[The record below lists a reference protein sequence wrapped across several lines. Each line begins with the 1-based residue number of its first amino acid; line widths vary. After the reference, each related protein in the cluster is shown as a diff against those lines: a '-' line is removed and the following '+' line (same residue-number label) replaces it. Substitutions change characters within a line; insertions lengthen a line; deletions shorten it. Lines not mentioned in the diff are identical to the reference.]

1 MNKNRIAKASL
12 VGLVLLF
19 SLYGFGK
26 TSVIAHRGYWKVEG
40 SAKNSISSL
49 ENAQKLAIYG
59 SETDVHLTSDG
70 KVIVNHDDTIQGHDI
85 SSTPLAILKTLKLS
99 NGEALPTL
107 EEYLIQTRREK
118 NMRLII
124 EIKNKKDTLLEQ
136 QTVKAVVDLVRK
148 MKMNKVV
155 EYISF
160 SMNACK
166 ALLQFKAG
174 APIAYLAGKDGA
186 LTPAELKKIGLSGLD
201 YHHSVL
207 TKNPEWI
214 AEAHSLGLTVNAWT
228 VNDPAGIR
236 KLIDLGVDFITTDE
250 PVITKEIVAKK

>member
-1 MNKNRIAKASL
+1 MNKNTIAKICF
-12 VGLVLLF
+12 VGVVLF
-19 SLYGFGK
+19 FAADGFGK
-26 TSVIAHRGYWKVEG
+26 TSVIAHRGYWKTEG

-49 ENAQKLAIYG
+49 ANAQKLDIYG
-59 SETDVHLTSDG
+59 SETDVHLTADG
-70 KVIVNHDDTIQGHDI
+70 AIIVNHDDSIQGLDI
-85 SSTPLAILKTLKLS
+85 SSTSLQVLKTLKLS

-107 EEYLIQTRREK
+107 DEYLTQTRKDK

-148 MKMNKVV
+148 IKMNKAV

-166 ALLQFKAG
+166 TLLEAKAG

-207 TKNPEWI
+207 TKHPEWI
-214 AEAHSLGLTVNAWT
+214 AEAHSLGLTVNVWT
-228 VNDPAGIR
+228 VNDPAVIR

-250 PVITKEIVAKK
+250 PVIARKLIAE